1 MGIINPIEVNPVTL
15 QALIDAVYA
24 VLAENSR
31 HLKHTS
37 KLEKLEFLLDDV
49 ETYYLKELNHE

>member
-1 MGIINPIEVNPVTL
+1 MGIINPIEMNPVTL
-15 QALIDAVYA
+15 QELIDAVYA

-49 ETYYLKELNHE
+49 ETYYLKDIEHD

>member
-1 MGIINPIEVNPVTL
+1 MGIINPIEVNPITL

-49 ETYYLKELNHE
+49 ETYYLKDIEND